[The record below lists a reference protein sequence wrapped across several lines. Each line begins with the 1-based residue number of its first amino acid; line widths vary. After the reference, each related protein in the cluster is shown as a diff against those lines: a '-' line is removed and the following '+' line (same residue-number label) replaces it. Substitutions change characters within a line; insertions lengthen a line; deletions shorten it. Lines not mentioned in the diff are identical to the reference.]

1 MKIELH
7 IEALLYRYQCVTV
20 PGFGAFLTEIQSAQW
35 NENSNSF
42 YPPKKL
48 VSFNA
53 NLKNNDGLLANHITQ
68 SESITYEKAINAI
81 ENEVTIWLKNLQSN
95 GKLTLK
101 NIGDFSLN
109 SESNIVFS
117 PSDQVNYLTESFGL
131 SSFIAPSIKRN
142 IEFVKEEKVAVVQ
155 TEIVPELFKPEERY
169 SNPYL
174 KYAAVVAIT
183 LSVMGSIGFK
193 IQQDRIA
200 TNTLLVQSEVQK
212 QVQNKIQ
219 EATFFIDAPVSSV
232 TLTVKDEKM
241 PYHIVAGTFRLE
253 ANAEKICQELNAK
266 GFKAK
271 KIRPNNHGL
280 FPVVYGS
287 YSSYAEAQKAMSEIQ
302 ESENPEA
309 WLLIEDL

>member
-1 MKIELH
+1 MKIELY

-20 PGFGAFLTEIQSAQW
+20 PGFGGFLTEVQSAQW
-35 NENSNSF
+35 NENSNGF

-53 NLKNNDGLLANHITQ
+53 NLKNNDGLLANHIAQ

-81 ENEVTIWLKNLQSN
+81 ENEITIWLKNLQSN

-101 NIGDFSLN
+101 NIGELSLN
-109 SESNIVFS
+109 SENNIVFS
-117 PSDQVNYLTESFGL
+117 PSDQINYLTESFGL

-142 IEFVKEEKVAVVQ
+142 IEFVKEEKVSVVQ
-155 TEIVPELFKPEERY
+155 TETVPELYKTEERY

-200 TNTLLVQSEVQK
+200 ANTLLVQTEVQK
-212 QVQNKIQ
+212 EVQNKIQ
-219 EATFFIDAPVSSV
+219 EATFFIDAPLPSV
-232 TLTVKDEKM
+232 TLTMKDEKM
-241 PYHIVAGTFRLE
+241 PYHIVAGAFRLE
-253 ANAEKICQELNAK
+253 ANAEKICQELNSK

-271 KIRPNNHGL
+271 KIRVNNHGL

-287 YSSYAEAQKAMSEIQ
+287 YPSYAEAQKAMSEIQ